1 MVVDAAQSEPR
12 LEHKERHENESGAVK
27 TECAEIVKPTLC
39 LVMVGD
45 TTNHQSSNQRR
56 VKRRSEPILLGRFD
70 GSAFKLVVL
79 NQLVVEESE
88 IAFARIKIGFM
99 ARKNPLGICPKV
111 ANHLAEASRLDKSAK
126 ASLKISLS

>member
-1 MVVDAAQSEPR
+1 MGYPAQFEPDS
-12 LEHKERHENESGAVK
+12 EHKERHENESGAVK

-39 LVMVGD
+39 LIVMGD

-79 NQLVVEESE
+79 NQLVVEE
-88 IAFARIKIGFM
+88 
-99 ARKNPLGICPKV
+99 N
-111 ANHLAEASRLDKSAK
+111 AK
-126 ASLKISLS
+126 RFLPV

>member
-1 MVVDAAQSEPR
+1 M
-12 LEHKERHENESGAVK
+12 K

-39 LVMVGD
+39 LIVMGD

-79 NQLVVEESE
+79 NQLVVSERKSKSFYQE
-88 IAFARIKIGFM
+88 IAQV
-99 ARKNPLGICPKV
+99 LGSNCPQWICPKV
-111 ANHLAEASRLDKSAK
+111 TFHFAIASILDRSAK
-126 ASLKISLS
+126 ASLKIYLS

>member
-1 MVVDAAQSEPR
+1 MKV
-12 LEHKERHENESGAVK
+12 GAVK

-45 TTNHQSSNQRR
+45 TINHQSSNQRR

-79 NQLVVEESE
+79 NQLVVEENTKRFLPGQNFTSWSE
-88 IAFARIKIGFM
+88 KPTQELPQSTYIR
-99 ARKNPLGICPKV
+99 P
-111 ANHLAEASRLDKSAK
+111 
-126 ASLKISLS
+126 

>member
-1 MVVDAAQSEPR
+1 MKV
-12 LEHKERHENESGAVK
+12 GAVK
-27 TECAEIVKPTLC
+27 TECAEGVQPTLC

-79 NQLVVEESE
+79 DQLVVEE
-88 IAFARIKIGFM
+88 
-99 ARKNPLGICPKV
+99 N
-111 ANHLAEASRLDKSAK
+111 AK
-126 ASLKISLS
+126 RFLPG

>member
-1 MVVDAAQSEPR
+1 MVDAEQSVPH

-27 TECAEIVKPTLC
+27 TECSERILKLTLC
-39 LVMVGD
+39 LIVMGD

-79 NQLVVEESE
+79 NQLVVEE
-88 IAFARIKIGFM
+88 
-99 ARKNPLGICPKV
+99 N
-111 ANHLAEASRLDKSAK
+111 AK
-126 ASLKISLS
+126 RFLPV

>member
-1 MVVDAAQSEPR
+1 VVDAEQSVPH

-27 TECAEIVKPTLC
+27 TECAEGVQPTLC

-79 NQLVVEESE
+79 NQLVVEE
-88 IAFARIKIGFM
+88 
-99 ARKNPLGICPKV
+99 N
-111 ANHLAEASRLDKSAK
+111 AK
-126 ASLKISLS
+126 RFLPV

>member
-1 MVVDAAQSEPR
+1 MVQDLV
-12 LEHKERHENESGAVK
+12 HKKRHENESGAVK

-39 LVMVGD
+39 LIVMGD

-79 NQLVVEESE
+79 NQLVVSERKSKSFYQE
-88 IAFARIKIGFM
+88 IAQVLGQKD
-99 ARKNPLGICPKV
+99 PLGICPKV

-126 ASLKISLS
+126 ASLNNSLS

>member
-1 MVVDAAQSEPR
+1 VVVDAEQSVPH

-39 LVMVGD
+39 LIVMGD

-79 NQLVVEESE
+79 NQLVVEE
-88 IAFARIKIGFM
+88 
-99 ARKNPLGICPKV
+99 N
-111 ANHLAEASRLDKSAK
+111 AK
-126 ASLKISLS
+126 RFLPG

>member
-1 MVVDAAQSEPR
+1 MVVDAEQSVPD
-12 LEHKERHENESGAVK
+12 LVHKERHENESGAVK

-70 GSAFKLVVL
+70 GSAFKLWGVSQFVV
-79 NQLVVEESE
+79 SE
-88 IAFARIKIGFM
+88 
-99 ARKNPLGICPKV
+99 RKSKSFYQEKAQVLGQKYPQQNCPKV
-111 ANHLAEASRLDKSAK
+111 PTYESRPV
-126 ASLKISLS
+126 

>member
-1 MVVDAAQSEPR
+1 MVVDAEQSVPH

-39 LVMVGD
+39 LIVMGG

-79 NQLVVEESE
+79 NQLVVEE
-88 IAFARIKIGFM
+88 
-99 ARKNPLGICPKV
+99 N
-111 ANHLAEASRLDKSAK
+111 AK
-126 ASLKISLS
+126 RFLPG

>member
-1 MVVDAAQSEPR
+1 MVDSAHMVQD
-12 LEHKERHENESGAVK
+12 LVHKKRHENESGAVK

-39 LVMVGD
+39 LIVMGD

-79 NQLVVEESE
+79 NQLVVEE
-88 IAFARIKIGFM
+88 
-99 ARKNPLGICPKV
+99 N
-111 ANHLAEASRLDKSAK
+111 AK
-126 ASLKISLS
+126 RFLPG

>member
-1 MVVDAAQSEPR
+1 VAQSVPYS
-12 LEHKERHENESGAVK
+12 LHKKRHENESGAVK

-39 LVMVGD
+39 LIVMGD

-79 NQLVVEESE
+79 NQLVVEE
-88 IAFARIKIGFM
+88 
-99 ARKNPLGICPKV
+99 N
-111 ANHLAEASRLDKSAK
+111 AK
-126 ASLKISLS
+126 RFLPV